1 MKPSAHRPDVRAGGL
16 VSVLRLLR
24 QPRPRLRRVAEL
36 DQVERHVRAL
46 PRLPAGRESWS
57 GLRTPGFSG
66 SERGGTAN
74 SNLARTTTRRGRLTR
89 STPSAGGPPRQKG
102 WSRTKTTR
110 NGRACTTW
118 ASWVPRP
125 ALAEP
130 SGHLE
135 PDRVTTA
142 RSPRSRRGRRPGV
155 EGGRPRSPRSQH
167 VARAH
172 AYTESLRTRGAKV
185 CPNHG
190 GVGATVGHVEQDCA
204 HVPGEGALQPVDV
217 STSEPNG
224 SRRASG
230 AEQDAAGSQALTN
243 SLYAALRSG
252 KYARHPVSKGQAR
265 CARCVPTRPPS
276 RSLRP
281 AAVDRRRRSGVRS

>member
-89 STPSAGGPPRQKG
+89 SSPSAGGPPRQKG

-167 VARAH
+167 VARASRLH
-172 AYTESLRTRGAKV
+172 RIPPHPRREGLPQSRRCRRNRGARRTGLRARPWGRRAPTRGREHERTQWISKSLR
-185 CPNHG
+185 C
-190 GVGATVGHVEQDCA
+190 
-204 HVPGEGALQPVDV
+204 
-217 STSEPNG
+217 
-224 SRRASG
+224 
-230 AEQDAAGSQALTN
+230 
-243 SLYAALRSG
+243 
-252 KYARHPVSKGQAR
+252 
-265 CARCVPTRPPS
+265 
-276 RSLRP
+276 
-281 AAVDRRRRSGVRS
+281 